1 MQNNDG
7 TASEVQQM
15 TAAIKQEIE
24 KEYERL
30 YELSRYERGLRD
42 RGIQLICGIDEA
54 GRGPLAGP
62 VTAAAVILPPD
73 CLICGIDDSKKLSAK
88 KREALAVQ
96 IKEKAIAWACASVN
110 QRVIDDINI
119 LEASKLAMR
128 RAVAKL
134 SVRPDFLLID
144 AVDPGI
150 DIPCSPIIH
159 GDALSISIA
168 AASIIAKTTR
178 DQLMM
183 LADKKWPQYGFA
195 RHKGYPTALHK
206 EALKKYGYCPLHR
219 KSFRY

>member
-73 CLICGIDDSKKLSAK
+73 CLICGIDDSKKLSAERK
-88 KREALAVQ
+88 NRLTKHFFLFSFIGQA
-96 IKEKAIAWACASVN
+96 AC
-110 QRVIDDINI
+110 QRQ
-119 LEASKLAMR
+119 A
-128 RAVAKL
+128 
-134 SVRPDFLLID
+134 F
-144 AVDPGI
+144 
-150 DIPCSPIIH
+150 
-159 GDALSISIA
+159 
-168 AASIIAKTTR
+168 
-178 DQLMM
+178 
-183 LADKKWPQYGFA
+183 
-195 RHKGYPTALHK
+195 RH
-206 EALKKYGYCPLHR
+206 R
-219 KSFRY
+219 NSQ